1 MINIFFITFYD
12 KLQRN
17 VYKIIYIKIIINLRI
32 YTNLIEI
39 IINLII

>member
-1 MINIFFITFYD
+1 MINIFFIKCYD

>member
-1 MINIFFITFYD
+1 MINIFFIKFMT
-12 KLQRN
+12 N
-17 VYKIIYIKIIINLRI
+17 YKGMFIYKIIINLRI